1 MYGIHEAWER
11 SSSRGSGSPPG
22 RGRRAARGDP
32 RDGRRRE
39 ATAALLTLA
48 QRHRREARAWQLERV
63 REGVYRSTEPVPTGG
78 TWKTLVR
85 VHRDASMLSVPVFL
99 SDDPAI
105 PAKGCRWSARPRE
118 R

>member
-1 MYGIHEAWER
+1 
-11 SSSRGSGSPPG
+11 
-22 RGRRAARGDP
+22 
-32 RDGRRRE
+32 
-39 ATAALLTLA
+39 
-48 QRHRREARAWQLERV
+48 V